1 MTAAAGAPV
10 FPPLAAGVWEEPWA
24 AWAVVVLVGFPL
36 ATILLGELADRFAGR
51 PAEPVLRGVRNLVL
65 PAAVLWVFLHH
76 LLGVDEG
83 VAEVALD
90 PETNRRVR
98 VPTLSVWSRSAISLL
113 AAAALFVGLGA
124 ANAAVLTAA
133 NRATTRPRVPK
144 LFLDLIRAFLVL
156 IGAAV
161 IASVV
166 WEQDLGGLLA
176 ALGVGSIV
184 IGLALQ
190 DTLGNLMSGIAI
202 LFERPFNVGGWLRV
216 GDGGPEGKVLEMNWR
231 SVRMQTREGDLL
243 VVPNLSLAGETL
255 RSFDKPKRL
264 HMERLDLGF
273 SYADSPGDV
282 KAAMLRVAAAVPDVL
297 RDPAPSCFTVGYGD
311 SSINYELRV
320 WTAGYEGVPAL
331 RDAVLTGVW
340 YEARRSGL
348 TIPFPI
354 RTTLNYD
361 GDAVDRA
368 DRPPASAADF
378 RRAEAFRTV
387 AAGPLEELAAAAS
400 RVRFSAGEDVIPPGL
415 PCGRLFVV
423 LSGAVDLWVPRPA
436 ARRAAK
442 AARAKDATA
451 DRAVAAPR
459 EAAPTVV
466 ADADRLPVGQVGPGD
481 PFGSLGPLPADDS
494 GISATAASE
503 CELLSV
509 PSSAV
514 RDLLDEDRA
523 LARELATLVEARRDD
538 VRRAVRAARA
548 ATNGRV

>member
-1 MTAAAGAPV
+1 MTGGIISVPL
-10 FPPLAAGVWEEPWA
+10 PPLATEIWQEPWA
-24 AWAVVVLVGFPL
+24 AWALVVLVGFPL
-36 ATILLGELADRFAGR
+36 ATILLGELAERFQGS
-51 PAEPVLRGVRNLVL
+51 PAEPVLKGVRNLVL
-65 PAAVLWVFLHH
+65 PAAVLWVFLHF
-76 LLGVDEG
+76 LVGVDEG
-83 VAEVALD
+83 VTEVAVGED
-90 PETNRRVR
+90 GEKEV
-98 VPTLSVWSRSAISLL
+98 VPTLSVWSQLAVSLL
-113 AAAALFVGLGA
+113 AAAVLFVGLGA
-124 ANAAVLTAA
+124 ANAAVLSAAEKSTA
-133 NRATTRPRVPK
+133 RGRVPK

-156 IGAAV
+156 LGAAV

-202 LFERPFNVGGWLRV
+202 LFERPFSVGGWLRV

-231 SVRMQTREGDLL
+231 SVRLLTREGDLL

-255 RSFDKPKRL
+255 RSFDKPKRV

-273 SYADSPGDV
+273 SYSDSPGDV
-282 KAAMLRVAAAVPDVL
+282 KAAMLRVCAGVPEVL
-297 RDPAPSCFTVGYGD
+297 AEPAPSCFTVAYGD
-311 SSINYELRV
+311 SSVNYELRV
-320 WTAGYEGVPAL
+320 WTSGYERVPAV

-361 GDAVDRA
+361 GDKVDRE

-387 AAGPLEELAAAAS
+387 AAGPLEELAAAAT
-400 RVRFSAGEDVIPPGL
+400 RVRFNAGEAVIPAGV

-423 LSGAVDLWVPRPA
+423 LSGQVDLWVPRPKGRGRQTLNGA
-436 ARRAAK
+436 
-442 AARAKDATA
+442 A
-451 DRAVAAPR
+451 DRGA
-459 EAAPTVV
+459 
-466 ADADRLPVGQVGPGD
+466 ADRGVMGGPEARLAVGTVGPGD

-494 GISATAASE
+494 GIAATAAGE
-503 CELLSV
+503 CELLAV

-514 RDLLDEDRA
+514 RTLLDEDRP
-523 LARELATLVEARRDD
+523 LARELAALVEARRDT
-538 VRRAVRAARA
+538 VRRAVRGARA
-548 ATNGRV
+548 ATNGRA